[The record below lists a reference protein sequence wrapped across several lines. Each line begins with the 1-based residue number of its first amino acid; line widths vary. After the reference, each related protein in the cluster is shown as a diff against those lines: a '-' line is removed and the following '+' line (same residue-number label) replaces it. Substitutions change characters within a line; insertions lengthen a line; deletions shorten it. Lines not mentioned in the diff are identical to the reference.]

1 MKQQTITPRVTG
13 CAAVCAIRVDPLV
26 MQKRG
31 SVGMK
36 EAIERVREHM
46 KRKYR
51 VDLDDL
57 VISDVPGYWKDKEP
71 KMHKGH
77 PLHRCLGCDGPFCAT
92 YTYLDHP
99 RDYTTGKFASP
110 YRTWRILHNKEVSG
124 GCSTSAELAGSEGD
138 G

>member
-1 MKQQTITPRVTG
+1 
-13 CAAVCAIRVDPLV
+13 
-26 MQKRG
+26 
-31 SVGMK
+31 MK

-110 YRTWRILHNKEVSG
+110 YRTWRILHNNRIHVDRAN
-124 GCSTSAELAGSEGD
+124 CPAPDEGQTAP
-138 G
+138 GQ